1 MYNSMIMLSQTIFF
15 YNDLISRFARARARI
30 DQNIIDT
37 IREFSKKE
45 KIDIGKMIKDTLI
58 FFERIEVF
66 TRDQISIF
74 IKNV

>member
-1 MYNSMIMLSQTIFF
+1 M
-15 YNDLISRFARARARI
+15 
-30 DQNIIDT
+30 IDT

-45 KIDIGKMIKDTLI
+45 KIDIGKIIKDTLI

-66 TRDQISIF
+66 TREQISIF